1 MKEGMRLIHTIAV
14 LGGDA
19 RQRYLSELLS
29 RAQFSVRTFGVPGL
43 PDNAPSAMEA
53 ASQADAVCLPT
64 PAVASGA
71 ITGLPDLTPAQLLS
85 ALTPDTVVFGGGL
98 GAFRSLLQK
107 TNTPYYDMLQNPALA
122 LSNASV
128 TAEGAILLALQAM
141 PITLQDATVL
151 VTGFGRIGKSLAGK
165 LRALG
170 ARVALT
176 SRSPKNF
183 PTIEQLSCTPDETGV
198 YRLGLSQYDAVFNT
212 VPAPVFSSAQLAALR
227 PDCPYIEL
235 ASSPGGIAPDAAKPA
250 LYIPA
255 PGLPGKTAPKTAAAL
270 LLRAMCDSP
279 YLSRQEV
286 L

>member
-29 RAQFSVRTFGVPGL
+29 SAQFSVRTFGVPGL
-43 PDNAPSAMEA
+43 PDSAPSALEA

-64 PAVASGA
+64 PAVTSGA
-71 ITGLPDLTPAQLLS
+71 ITALPDLTPAQLLS
-85 ALTPDTVVFGGGL
+85 VLKPDTIVFGGGL

-122 LSNASV
+122 LANAPV

-141 PITLQDATVL
+141 PITLQDADVL
-151 VTGFGRIGKSLAGK
+151 ITGFGRIGKSLAGK
-165 LRALG
+165 LHALG
-170 ARVALT
+170 ARVTLT
-176 SRSPKNF
+176 SRSLKNF

-212 VPAPVFSSAQLAALR
+212 VPAPVFSSAQLAVLR

-250 LYIPA
+250 AYIPA
-255 PGLPGKTAPKTAAAL
+255 PGLPGKTAPKTAAAI

>member
-1 MKEGMRLIHTIAV
+1 MRLIHTIAV

-29 RAQFSVRTFGVPGL
+29 RAQFSVRTFAVPDL
-43 PDNAPSAMEA
+43 PDSAPSALEA

-64 PAVASGA
+64 PAIASGA
-71 ITGLPDLTPAQLLS
+71 GAGLPDLTPAQLLS
-85 ALTPDTVVFGGGL
+85 ALAPDTVVFGGGL

-122 LSNASV
+122 FANASV

-141 PITLQDATVL
+141 PITLQDADVL
-151 VTGFGRIGKSLAGK
+151 ITGFGRIGKSLAGK
-165 LRALG
+165 LRSLG
-170 ARVALT
+170 ARVTLT
-176 SRSPKNF
+176 SRSSENF
-183 PTIEQLSCTPDETGV
+183 PTIEQLSCTPDETGI

-212 VPAPVFSSAQLAALR
+212 VPAPVFSSAQIAALR

-250 LYIPA
+250 AYIPA
-255 PGLPGKTAPKTAAAL
+255 PGLPGKTAPKTAAAIL
-270 LLRAMCDSP
+270 FRAICDSP

>member
-1 MKEGMRLIHTIAV
+1 MRLIHTIAV

-29 RAQFSVRTFGVPGL
+29 SAQFSVRTFGVPGL
-43 PDNAPSAMEA
+43 PDSAPSALEA

-85 ALTPDTVVFGGGL
+85 ALTPDTIVFGGGL

-107 TNTPYYDMLQNPALA
+107 TNTPYCDMLQNPALA

-128 TAEGAILLALQAM
+128 TAEGAILLALQAL
-141 PITLQDATVL
+141 PITLQDANVL

-165 LRALG
+165 FRALG
-170 ARVALT
+170 ARVTLT

-198 YRLGLSQYDAVFNT
+198 YHLGLSQYDAVFNT

-235 ASSPGGIAPDAAKPA
+235 ASSPGGIAPGAAKPA
-250 LYIPA
+250 ACIPG
-255 PGLPGKTAPKTAAAL
+255 PGLPGKTAPKTAAAIL
-270 LLRAMCDSP
+270 FRAMCDSP

>member
-1 MKEGMRLIHTIAV
+1 MRLIHTIAV

-29 RAQFSVRTFGVPGL
+29 SAQFSVRTFGVPDL
-43 PDNAPSAMEA
+43 PDSAPSALEA

-64 PAVASGA
+64 PAIASGA
-71 ITGLPDLTPAQLLS
+71 VTGLPNLTPAQLLS
-85 ALTPDTVVFGGGL
+85 ALPPDTVVFGGGL
-98 GAFRSLLQK
+98 GTFRSLLQR
-107 TNTPYYDMLQNPALA
+107 TGTPYYDMLQNPALA
-122 LSNASV
+122 LANASV

-141 PITLQDATVL
+141 PITLQDADVL
-151 VTGFGRIGKSLAGK
+151 LTGFGRIGKSLAGK

-170 ARVALT
+170 ARVTLT
-176 SRSPKNF
+176 SRNPKNF

-198 YRLGLSQYDAVFNT
+198 YHLGLSQYDAVFNT
-212 VPAPVFSSAQLAALR
+212 VPAPVFSSAQIAMLR

-250 LYIPA
+250 AYIPA
-255 PGLPGKTAPKTAAAL
+255 PGLPGKTAPKTAAAIL
-270 LLRAMCDSP
+270 FRAMCDSP

>member
-1 MKEGMRLIHTIAV
+1 MRLIHTIAV

-29 RAQFSVRTFGVPGL
+29 SAQFSVRNLGVPDL
-43 PDNAPSAMEA
+43 PDSAPSALEA

-64 PAVASGA
+64 PAIASGA
-71 ITGLPDLTPAQLLS
+71 VTGLPDLTPAQLLS
-85 ALTPDTVVFGGGL
+85 ALSPDTVVFGGGL
-98 GAFRSLLQK
+98 GTFRSLLQR
-107 TNTPYYDMLQNPALA
+107 TGTPYYDMLQNPALA
-122 LSNASV
+122 LANASV

-141 PITLQDATVL
+141 PITLQDADVL
-151 VTGFGRIGKSLAGK
+151 LAGK

-170 ARVALT
+170 ARVTLT
-176 SRSPKNF
+176 SRSSKNF

-198 YRLGLSQYDAVFNT
+198 YHLGLSQYDAVFNT
-212 VPAPVFSSAQLAALR
+212 VPAPVFSSAQIAMLR

-250 LYIPA
+250 AYIPA
-255 PGLPGKTAPKTAAAL
+255 PGLPGKTAPKTAAAIL
-270 LLRAMCDSP
+270 FRAMCDSP